1 MNFKRSVSMVL
12 AVAALSAP
20 SVISAQALEYNYTS
34 GVSQGFYQSTSVST
48 NAISDSGKIVVGS
61 DGTIA
66 ANTSG
71 NVTSSPLSALNLPIG
86 EYPDSWGKETD
97 VAIAQNTIFPNVLAP
112 TTQMSNVR
120 YPVQYD
126 TGRINSAALPT
137 PNQQSYYNN
146 AYAAGVAT
154 KDAPMQALKADGT
167 IAHLEIPAVGISESI
182 YEGTSTQSMRKGLGH
197 FAETSGWEGNVALAG
212 HNRGSYG
219 HLKNLKNVKVGDIM
233 TYTTAYGTK
242 TYRVVSVGTCKTTD
256 TSGLV
261 QDGSNKLTLYTCVE
275 NQPNIKR
282 MVVAVQI

>member
-1 MNFKRSVSMVL
+1 MNFKRSVSMIL
-12 AVAALSAP
+12 AAAALSAP
-20 SVISAQALEYNYTS
+20 GVISAQALEYNYTS
-34 GVSQGFYQSTSVST
+34 GASQGFYQSTSVSA

-71 NVTSSPLSALNLPIG
+71 NVISSPLSALNLPIG

-219 HLKNLKNVKVGDIM
+219 HLKNLKNVKVGDTMI
-233 TYTTAYGTK
+233 YTTAYGTK